1 MSTHTLD
8 VPGSELRARGRMRS
22 DPLAPA
28 SLTLHPGD
36 VACVNSGSHLATLL
50 GSCVSIVLSD
60 PARSVGAMCHYVYAS
75 RSAGGASDMRPTARA
90 AEAFAKMSAAL
101 RARGVEPL
109 YCDAWV
115 YGGGNMFPRLAA
127 DDLHVGTTNVQWAL
141 RELERL
147 GIRIVSA
154 DVGGRVYRKV
164 QWAVGVGDP
173 VVQSVDV

>member
-1 MSTHTLD
+1 
-8 VPGSELRARGRMRS
+8 
-22 DPLAPA
+22 
-28 SLTLHPGD
+28 
-36 VACVNSGSHLATLL
+36 
-50 GSCVSIVLSD
+50 
-60 PARSVGAMCHYVYAS
+60 
-75 RSAGGASDMRPTARA
+75 MRPTARA

-109 YCDAWV
+109 RCDAWV
-115 YGGGNMFPRLAA
+115 YGGGNMFPRLGA
-127 DDLHVGTTNVQWAL
+127 DERHVGTTNVHWAL

-173 VVQSVDV
+173 VVQSVEV